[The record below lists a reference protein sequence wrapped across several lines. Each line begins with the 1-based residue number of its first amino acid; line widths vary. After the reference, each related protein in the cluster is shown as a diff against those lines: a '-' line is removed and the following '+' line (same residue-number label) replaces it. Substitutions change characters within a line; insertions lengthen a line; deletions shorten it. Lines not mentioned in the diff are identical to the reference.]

1 MTQSFSN
8 PLVEQREFI
17 AGNAAISLEDKAVIA
32 VSGED
37 RLTWLND
44 ILSQKLDELAVGAST
59 EALWLDAQGRIVRD
73 FHIIDDGETAWLI
86 TFKQDLEE
94 LLTQLKRMVFRAKV
108 VITDRTDE
116 FVVIATWNKPV
127 EQVFVSHEVSL
138 QWIDPWPATAVGGW
152 RYGDKP
158 TAPWE
163 YREALVQVSD
173 EPKLWQIFTKAGTM
187 ALDALR
193 VAAFKPAGPNE
204 IDEKA
209 LPHESDWL
217 ATAVHMNK
225 GCYRGQEAV
234 AKVHNLGHPPRRLV
248 FLHLD
253 GSAHALPNTGDDVF
267 AGENL
272 VGKVT
277 SVGQHFEMGPIALAL
292 IKRNVSI
299 TEELSIVSGTETIA
313 ATQEVIVPQS
323 AGSVID
329 LGEFRAKKK

>member
-173 EPKLWQIFTKAGTM
+173 EPKVWQIFTKAGTM

>member
-32 VSGED
+32 VSGDD

-253 GSAHALPNTGDDVF
+253 GSAHALPNTGDEVF
-267 AGENL
+267 SGENL

>member
-8 PLVEQREFI
+8 PLVEQRDFI
-17 AGNAAISLEDKAVIA
+17 AGKAAISLEDKAVIA
-32 VSGED
+32 ISGED

-44 ILSQKLDELAVGAST
+44 ILSQKLDELAVGVST

-73 FHIIDDGETAWLI
+73 FHIVDDGETTWLI
-86 TFKQDLEE
+86 TFKAELED

-108 VITDRTDE
+108 VITDRSEE
-116 FVVIATWNKPV
+116 FVVIATWNKTV
-127 EQVFVSHEVSL
+127 TETYSSNGVSL
-138 QWIDPWPATAVGGW
+138 QWQDPWPTTSPGGW

-158 TAPWE
+158 TAAWE
-163 YREALVQVSD
+163 YREALVPVAT
-173 EPKLWQIFTKAGTM
+173 EPQIWQSFTKAGTM

-204 IDEKA
+204 VDEKA

-253 GSAHALPNTGDDVF
+253 GSAHALPDTGDEVYL
-267 AGENL
+267 GEEV

-292 IKRNVSI
+292 VKRNLSLDA
-299 TEELSIVSGTETIA
+299 ELSIVSGTETIS

>member
-17 AGNAAISLEDKAVIA
+17 AGNAAIFLEEKAVLAI
-32 VSGED
+32 SGDD
-37 RLTWLND
+37 RLTWLHD
-44 ILSQKLDELAVGAST
+44 ILSQKLDELATGVST

-86 TFKQDLEE
+86 TFSKDLEE
-94 LLTQLKRMVFRAKV
+94 LLIQLKRMVFRAKV
-108 VITDRTDE
+108 VITDRTNE
-116 FVVIATWNKPV
+116 FVVIATWNKA
-127 EQVFVSHEVSL
+127 VSETYSSNGVSL
-138 QWIDPWPATAVGGW
+138 QWQDMWPTTGVGGY
-152 RYGDKP
+152 RYGERP

-163 YREALVQVSD
+163 YREALVPVD
-173 EPKLWQIFTKAGTM
+173 AEPKVWQSFTKAGTM

-267 AGENL
+267 AGESL

-292 IKRNVSI
+292 IKRNVSV

>member
-17 AGNAAISLEDKAVIA
+17 AGNAAISLEDKAVIS
-32 VSGED
+32 VSGDD

-173 EPKLWQIFTKAGTM
+173 EPQVWQIFTKAGTM

>member
-17 AGNAAISLEDKAVIA
+17 AGNAAISLEDKSVIA

-44 ILSQKLDELAVGAST
+44 ILSQKIDDLAVGVST

-86 TFKQDLEE
+86 TFSKELEE

-108 VITDRTDE
+108 VITDRTNE
-116 FVVIATWNKPV
+116 FAVIATWNKTV
-127 EQVFVSHEVSL
+127 TETSSSNGVIL
-138 QWIDPWPATAVGGW
+138 QWQDPWPTTCVGGY
-152 RYGDKP
+152 RYGERP
-158 TAPWE
+158 TAPWQ
-163 YREALVQVSD
+163 YREALVPVAA
-173 EPKLWQIFTKAGTM
+173 EPKLWQSFSKAGTM